1 MKRLSVTDAIKYIL
15 SDCNMNKYR
24 LAKILGCSAGHISH
38 ICKGRVKSSN
48 AKLAMAVYT
57 HFDILL
63 DTFNTPEQLKTI
75 YEHDYKDKR

>member
-1 MKRLSVTDAIKYIL
+1 MKRLSVTDAVRYIL
-15 SDCNMNKYR
+15 SDSNMNKYR
-24 LAKILGCSAGHISH
+24 LAKILGCSAGHIYH
-38 ICKGRVKSSN
+38 IYNGKVKSSN
-48 AKLAMAVYT
+48 SKLAMAIYT